1 MEREKEVEN
10 FVKNYKV
17 KKIDLK
23 KFKDSKEN
31 KEDKVFSKNEI
42 MSEFDW
48 KNGTFYNRFNR
59 LKKEKFD
66 FESKYIKVKEIGDK
80 TEKLLFSYDAFLDFL
95 ELYFVVDLKCNDV
108 SSNCQYSVKN
118 ASNDVSKTSQ
128 NNSKLTDKTENIEVE
143 KIINLYKDIIKQ
155 KDEVIDSLQ
164 NQIQELTDIIKV
176 KEQREL
182 EKLRVEAIQQQKTIL
197 INDEAGNKRQSLFA
211 RLFKRK
217 NKKEAEN

>member
-10 FVKNYKV
+10 FIKNYKV
-17 KKIDLK
+17 KKINLK

-31 KEDKVFSKNEI
+31 TEDKVFTKNEI

-66 FESKYIKVKEIGDK
+66 FGSKYIKIKEIGDK
-80 TEKLLFSYDAFLDFL
+80 TEKLLFSYDAFIDFL
-95 ELYFVVDLKCNDV
+95 EIYFILDLKCNDV
-108 SSNCQYSVKN
+108 SANCQNTVSN
-118 ASNDVSKTSQ
+118 ASNDVSKTRQSD
-128 NNSKLTDKTENIEVE
+128 SKLTDKIENLEVE
-143 KIINLYKDIIKQ
+143 KIMNLYKDIIRQ
-155 KDEVIDSLQ
+155 KDEVIESLQ
-164 NQIQELTDIIKV
+164 NQINELTDIIKV

-197 INDEAGNKRQSLFA
+197 INDKEGNKKQSLFS
-211 RLFKRK
+211 RIFKRK
-217 NKKEAEN
+217 NKKESEN